1 MTKYIIR
8 RTSSWYDE
16 KPCDEAVLEEL
27 DCFDVRTCSR
37 ESLLERNLISKDDLE
52 NYENFINTK
61 YNNETWCRKPL
72 KAKYYTIDIDNLEN
86 FCNNIGE
93 KIIIFP
99 KDYDIELPYSV
110 IEIYDDWRE

>member
-16 KPCDEAVLEEL
+16 KPCEGAVQEEL
-27 DCFDVRTCSR
+27 DCWDVRTA
-37 ESLLERNLISKDDLE
+37 SKAIMQADHPYDDYDD
-52 NYENFINTK
+52 YEDFIASNG
-61 YNNETWCRKPL
+61 ETWCRKS
-72 KAKYYTIDIDNLEN
+72 KKENYYTIDIDNLEN

-99 KDYDIELPYSV
+99 KDYDIELPYPV
-110 IEIYDDWRE
+110 IEIYDTWRE

>member
-16 KPCDEAVLEEL
+16 KPCEGAVQEEL
-27 DCFDVRTCSR
+27 DCWVVRTR
-37 ESLLERNLISKDDLE
+37 SKAIMQADHPYDNYDD
-52 NYENFINTK
+52 YEDFIA
-61 YNNETWCRKPL
+61 NNGETWCRKFV
-72 KAKYYTIDIDNLEN
+72 KANYYTIDIDNLEN

-99 KDYDIELPYSV
+99 KNYDIEKPLPE
-110 IEIYDDWRE
+110 IEIYDTWRE